1 MSKARQVWH
10 DPLKT
15 VPPWNILMF
24 YFSYKHANVKFVV
37 NSSYYLMV
45 TAILNYFYTST
56 EWFLPHFYLSES
68 PSILWTQGIV
78 IKSNKALEHAWCQEG
93 IFWHLFLIN
102 GSKIW
107 NNNKTSY
114 PLFRYQVI
122 KDVKGFFQY
131 QVFHLSIQFVLWH
144 SYLYSCS
151 LVLAKLGHQLKMQK
165 RKISSLVMF
174 GKQR

>member
-1 MSKARQVWH
+1 MSKAKQVRH

-78 IKSNKALEHAWCQEG
+78 IKSNKALEHARCQEG

-122 KDVKGFFQY
+122 KDVKRFFQY

-144 SYLYSCS
+144 SY
-151 LVLAKLGHQLKMQK
+151 
-165 RKISSLVMF
+165 
-174 GKQR
+174 